1 MKTKQSEENFKREMK
16 SPCLC
21 ILYKHQAFIFVFF
34 RLLHHMKNDKVLE
47 YSHPWYV
54 RGRK

>member
-21 ILYKHQAFIFVFF
+21 ILYKHQAFIFFFF